1 MMKNILNKIKQFGLS
16 INLGALIIMLI
27 CPVILVLL
35 LSNKASSDDQEEFA
49 NYVQANHCYIF
60 EYIQTVDGK
69 IEKRW
74 ICNNDEAQNDNTDG
88 Q

>member
-1 MMKNILNKIKQFGLS
+1 MIKRILNKIKEIGLN

-35 LSNKASSDDQEEFA
+35 LSNKAASDDQEEFA
-49 NYVQANHCYIF
+49 NYVQENHCYIF
-60 EYIQTVDGK
+60 EYIQTADGK

-74 ICNNDEAQNDNTDG
+74 ICNNDEAQNDDTDS

>member
-1 MMKNILNKIKQFGLS
+1 MIKKILNQIKQFCLS

-35 LSNKASSDDQEEFA
+35 LTNKAASDAWEEFA
-49 NYVQANHCYIF
+49 DYAQANHCYIF
-60 EYIQTVDGK
+60 EYIQTADGK
-69 IEKRW
+69 IEKKW
-74 ICNNDEAQNDNTDG
+74 ICNNDEVQNDNTDS